1 MGREIL
7 AVMVS
12 TLVTGAKGD
21 RVRLMVAAL
30 AITTTVGYGVLTY
43 AFSALLG
50 PMSAELSISTTTA
63 VGASTTAVL
72 VSGLISIPVGRRLD
86 VRGGRGL
93 MSSGSVLGAVAV
105 LGWSQVQNVVQLYAV
120 FVVIGVACAMVLYP
134 PAFAVVVA
142 VAAPAKRTNSI
153 LTITLVGGLASSIFL
168 PLTGYLAHAHGWR
181 TALIILAG
189 TLAAITVPLHLL
201 AVHPGPPRPAP
212 TTRPDPKTRAD
223 PGTPPDSSTGP
234 DSSARPDPATRQ
246 VAGAGRVLRDPAFW
260 VLAGAFVV
268 HSAALAVISVH
279 LVLYLVSLGHT
290 PARAA
295 SLAGLLGLLSVT
307 GRLVTS
313 VSARWL
319 PMATITALILSVQA
333 IAIGLLPVV
342 GRHVAGAI
350 GCLVLFG
357 LGFGVSSIAT
367 PAILLDRYGAA
378 GFGTIAGMLGTPTT
392 IAKALGPLAG
402 AGLADAFGYRPLV
415 LAVAVACAV
424 AAGAL
429 ALTRR
434 IAPLRH
440 QGQERT
446 TM

>member
-1 MGREIL
+1 MGSSGDVVPRGHRL
-7 AVMVS
+7 
-12 TLVTGAKGD
+12 LVG
-21 RVRLMVAAL
+21 AL

-72 VSGLISIPVGRRLD
+72 VSGLVSIPVGRWLD
-86 VRGGRGL
+86 THGGRAL
-93 MSSGSVLGAVAV
+93 MTGGSVLAAIAV
-105 LGWSQVQNVVQLYAV
+105 LGWSQVQNTFQLYAV
-120 FVVIGVACAMVLYP
+120 FVAIGIASAMVLYP

-142 VAAPAKRTNSI
+142 VTAPAARTNSI
-153 LTITLVGGLASSIFL
+153 LTITLVGGLASSIFI

-181 TALIILAG
+181 TALVILAAAV
-189 TLAAITVPLHLL
+189 AAITVPLHLI
-201 AVHPGPPRPAP
+201 AVRRRPPRPTVGVRHGTSPA
-212 TTRPDPKTRAD
+212 RVLND
-223 PGTPPDSSTGP
+223 PG
-234 DSSARPDPATRQ
+234 
-246 VAGAGRVLRDPAFW
+246 FW
-260 VLAGAFVV
+260 LLAGAFVV

-279 LVLYLVSLGHT
+279 LVLYLVSLGHP

-319 PMATITALILSVQA
+319 PMATITAAILFVQG

-367 PAILLDRYGAA
+367 PAILLDRYGAT

-392 IAKALGPLAG
+392 IAKAAGPLAG
-402 AGLADAFGYRPLV
+402 AGLADAVGYRPLI
-415 LAVAVACAV
+415 LTV
-424 AAGAL
+424 AAACVVAATAL

-434 IAPLRH
+434 VHPAYRM
-440 QGQERT
+440 R
-446 TM
+446 